1 MITFPNAKLN
11 LGLDILRKR
20 PDGYHDLESLF
31 IPYDGLRDVLEI
43 VPTTKMEM
51 EMHLYG
57 MPLEGDPMDNLCVKA
72 WKLLH
77 ERFDIPPVAI
87 YLWKGI
93 PSGAGLGGGSA
104 DASFTLAMLNE
115 IFLLRLQTAE
125 MAEMAATLGSDCPFF
140 IYNRPM
146 MASGRGEI
154 LKPYRNLDLSGY
166 RIEVVKPDVFVST
179 REAYAG
185 VRPHLP
191 ETPLEEILSRPVG
204 QWRSSL
210 VNDFEESI
218 FPAHPEIEAVKR
230 QFYER
235 GAVYAAMSGSGSAV
249 FGIFRKDE

>member
-11 LGLDILRKR
+11 LGLNILRKR
-20 PDGYHDLESLF
+20 EDGYHDLESFF
-31 IPYDGLRDVLEI
+31 IPYAGLRDVLET
-43 VPTTKMEM
+43 VPSDET

-57 MPLEGDPMDNLCVKA
+57 IAIEGDPMDNLCVKA
-72 WKLLH
+72 WNLMH
-77 ERFDIPPVAI
+77 RRYGIPPAAI
-87 YLWKGI
+87 HLWKGI

-104 DASFTLAMLNE
+104 DAAFALAMFNE
-115 IFLLRLQTAE
+115 MFLLRLQTDE
-125 MAEMAATLGSDCPFF
+125 LAEMAAELGSDCPFF

-146 MASGRGEI
+146 LASGRGEI
-154 LKPYRNLDLSGY
+154 LKPLPGPDLSGY

-185 VRPHLP
+185 VRPHQP
-191 ETPLEEILSRPVG
+191 AEALEEVLKRPVG
-204 QWRSSL
+204 QWRGAL

-218 FPAHPEIEAVKR
+218 FPAHPEIAAAKEA
-230 QFYER
+230 FYAK

>member
-11 LGLDILRKR
+11 LGLNILRKR
-20 PDGYHDLESLF
+20 KDGYHDLESLF
-31 IPYDGLRDVLEI
+31 IPYEGLRDVLEI
-43 VPTTKMEM
+43 VPSQQL

-57 MPLEGDPMDNLCVKA
+57 ITLEGNPMDNLCVKA
-72 WKLLH
+72 WNLLH
-77 ERFDIPPVAI
+77 GRFDIPPVAI
-87 YLWKGI
+87 HLWKGI

-115 IFLLRLQTAE
+115 MFCLRLQVTE
-125 MAEMAATLGSDCPFF
+125 LAEMAATLGSDCPFF

-146 MASGRGEI
+146 IASGRGEI
-154 LKPYRNLDLSGY
+154 LKPYRGLDLDGY

-185 VRPHLP
+185 VHPHLP
-191 ETPLEEILSRPVG
+191 SVPLERVLNLPVG
-204 QWRSSL
+204 QWHSSL

-218 FPAHPEIEAVKR
+218 FPAHPEIAEAKR
-230 QFYER
+230 RFYDR
-235 GAVYAAMSGSGSAV
+235 GAVYSAMSGSGSAV